1 MSMAN
6 SSATWPASR
15 ACDAPPGDDGLL
27 ATQMTATAEPLRLLV
42 HRQNL
47 RDTCSAADPDAQRCE
62 PALGAVGVHVVEA
75 REHRGRG
82 TAGAGGVVR
91 LARRGAEKQVQ
102 WARSDPAEAPRPL
115 WTDSA
120 SG

>member
-47 RDTCSAADPDAQRCE
+47 RDTCFAADPDAQR
-62 PALGAVGVHVVEA
+62 PLAPGQ
-75 REHRGRG
+75 
-82 TAGAGGVVR
+82 VR
-91 LARRGAEKQVQ
+91 LRNGRFALT
-102 WARSDPAEAPRPL
+102 SNNITLP
-115 WTDSA
+115 SA
-120 SG
+120 MR